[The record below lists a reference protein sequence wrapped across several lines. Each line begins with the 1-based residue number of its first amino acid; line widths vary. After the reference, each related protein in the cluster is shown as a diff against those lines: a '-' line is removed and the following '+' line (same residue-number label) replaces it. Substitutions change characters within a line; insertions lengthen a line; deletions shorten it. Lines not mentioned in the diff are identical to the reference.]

1 METQAD
7 FELTAEEIN
16 ELKALFYP
24 PSYGKRWR
32 YPATFP
38 DFLQLT
44 DPEKI
49 KQCLLNITQLR
60 LVNRDD
66 LHCIPESIQ
75 YLRNLNYLDISSC
88 QYITTLP
95 ENIVQLKQLE
105 YFDLNCP
112 NLTMLPE
119 NIGQLS
125 NLRTLSIHHHKITV
139 LPESIG
145 YLHKLEKL
153 KLFCNQLSTLP
164 EQIGKLQT
172 LSELSLFNC
181 NNLITLPENI
191 GELTQLEKLYLL
203 NCSKLSFLPERIGE
217 LNQLKELFLACENL
231 DMLPENI
238 CQLSALQFLSIKS
251 NIIRLPESIGELH
264 NLQEL
269 NLKDCT
275 NLTTLPENIGQLNNL
290 HTLSIDNC
298 PNLTMLPESL
308 KYLAFGNQKQEEQSD
323 IEMAMKEI
331 DKLIAEF
338 ENQTQ
343 APTITLDGKVIS
355 LAQSLKELKNH
366 INIDEIKAIMDR
378 QQEPQAPKLTPEQVS
393 AILDELH
400 KQTAQPAVKINIQEA
415 DNLPLTASKFGGVPY
430 WLPETPYPV
439 DKQGNKL
446 LLLAQINLS
455 EMPPLPDFPTTG
467 LLQFLMTRNVYE
479 MDFYDNP
486 TRQDDW
492 RVVYHAEINPAIDEA
507 TVLALNIPYA
517 PQIFDEEDDGGFPV
531 DTQYRLSFKPAEIRI
546 GTECIG
552 FNQALKN
559 AAKEVGI
566 KLNKNDLIDLEVLFG
581 EQAWEKIKQHN
592 VENLIGGYPD
602 FTQTDPREMRKYK
615 KHSVLLLQIESDEGI
630 MWGDCGVGNF
640 FIRPDDLRK
649 KDFSKVL
656 FYWDC
661 Y

>member
-1 METQAD
+1 MNANSD
-7 FELTAEEIN
+7 FELTAEEIA

-153 KLFCNQLSTLP
+153 KLFCNQLSSLP
-164 EQIGKLQT
+164 ESLGKLQT
-172 LSELSLFNC
+172 LCELSLFNC
-181 NNLITLPENI
+181 NSLMTLPESI

-231 DMLPENI
+231 DTLPENI

-275 NLTTLPENIGQLNNL
+275 NLTTLPESIGKLNNL
-290 HTLSIDNC
+290 HTLYIDNC
-298 PNLTMLPESL
+298 PNLTTLPESL
-308 KYLAFGNQKQEEQSD
+308 KYLAFDNQKQEEQSD
-323 IEMAMKEI
+323 IETAIEEI

-343 APTITLDGKVIS
+343 APTITFDGKIIN
-355 LAQSLKELKNH
+355 LAQSLKELKNY
-366 INIDEIKAIMDR
+366 INTGEVKAIMA
-378 QQEPQAPKLTPEQVS
+378 QQQKQQAPKLTAEQVS
-393 AILDELH
+393 DILAELH

-415 DNLPLTASKFGGVPY
+415 DKLPLTVSKFGGVPY
-430 WLPETPYPV
+430 WLPEIPYPV

-467 LLQFLMTRNVYE
+467 LLQFFITRNVYD
-479 MDFYDNP
+479 MDFYNNP

-507 TVLALNIPYA
+507 AVLALNIPYA

-531 DTQYRLSFKPAEIRI
+531 ETQYRLSFEPAEIRI
-546 GTECIG
+546 GTACIG

-566 KLNKNDLIDLEVLFG
+566 KLNKNDLSDLEVLFG
-581 EQAWEKIKQHN
+581 EKAWEKIKQHT

-602 FTQTDPREMRKYK
+602 FSQTDPRDERKYK
-615 KHSVLLLQIESDEGI
+615 IHS
-630 MWGDCGVGNF
+630 
-640 FIRPDDLRK
+640 
-649 KDFSKVL
+649 
-656 FYWDC
+656 
-661 Y
+661 